1 MSGRW
6 LRLTRRPRTETR
18 PPDVAATLT
27 TAFLDLDHRQGIA
40 QAAVAAAA
48 ALHPAS
54 SIPEEWESVAQHCY
68 SAMAAY
74 LPLTAA
80 NGEPTQPAAQVARH
94 LAEAAAAVD
103 AFYSRHRYIL
113 DNAIGAVSAAA
124 TAAAAAATAART
136 ADERLAGIDA
146 PWRDY
151 PSVHAAHL
159 LMQSATAELSAAR
172 NRSDL
177 IATQNSSEQLRTA
190 AAALN
195 DVLDLAP
202 GRAEEARRAVTSVRT
217 RLEALKT
224 RTEGISAAVSTL
236 LREFHADSSADL
248 LGNEHRCRV
257 DLNRAEGLLQQ
268 AETAARDGD
277 PETALN
283 LVGMARTVLATAAEH
298 VDAPAQRLALLRSVR
313 SDPQQDEQRARFRL
327 RDAQRLAVDRGAQAQ
342 WGAALD
348 AQALRIDRIVA
359 TLSGRHP
366 DYWRYHFE
374 LNDVAQFVAGIVARI
389 RQESAR

>member
-1 MSGRW
+1 M
-6 LRLTRRPRTETR
+6 
-18 PPDVAATLT
+18 
-27 TAFLDLDHRQGIA
+27 
-40 QAAVAAAA
+40 
-48 ALHPAS
+48 
-54 SIPEEWESVAQHCY
+54 
-68 SAMAAY
+68 
-74 LPLTAA
+74 
-80 NGEPTQPAAQVARH
+80 
-94 LAEAAAAVD
+94 
-103 AFYSRHRYIL
+103 
-113 DNAIGAVSAAA
+113 
-124 TAAAAAATAART
+124 
-136 ADERLAGIDA
+136 
-146 PWRDY
+146 
-151 PSVHAAHL
+151 
-159 LMQSATAELSAAR
+159 
-172 NRSDL
+172 
-177 IATQNSSEQLRTA
+177 
-190 AAALN
+190 
-195 DVLDLAP
+195 
-202 GRAEEARRAVTSVRT
+202 RT